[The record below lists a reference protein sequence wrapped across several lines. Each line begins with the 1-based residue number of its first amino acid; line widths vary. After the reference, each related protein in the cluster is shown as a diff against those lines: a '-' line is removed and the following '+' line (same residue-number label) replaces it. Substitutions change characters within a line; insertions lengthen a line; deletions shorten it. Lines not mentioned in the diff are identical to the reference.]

1 MSNACRCRVRSP
13 CAPRRVWQAPGTLPG
28 YPNGIVT
35 VSTVSRGALSSATWL
50 ADIPRCLSTADLNAG
65 LSDPVVTNVCT
76 ARGGRGSNIESTMH
90 TAYDAGGDI
99 ESRDVQPIDA
109 RFFGFCCRCARAEAP
124 IAADALQY
132 AGGAALT
139 AGVASDGGSLVGLVV
154 LPLLIF
160 LVIPAVMLWRW
171 RSRPPNAN
179 QLLIEAA
186 VARTGAE
193 GGQNTES
200 PNTTEEGVQM
210 GKV

>member
-1 MSNACRCRVRSP
+1 MWV
-13 CAPRRVWQAPGTLPG
+13 
-28 YPNGIVT
+28 
-35 VSTVSRGALSSATWL
+35 GA
-50 ADIPRCLSTADLNAG
+50 
-65 LSDPVVTNVCT
+65 
-76 ARGGRGSNIESTMH
+76 
-90 TAYDAGGDI
+90 
-99 ESRDVQPIDA
+99 
-109 RFFGFCCRCARAEAP
+109 
-124 IAADALQY
+124 
-132 AGGAALT
+132 
-139 AGVASDGGSLVGLVV
+139 